1 MKIRS
6 SLAYKTIKGNSFD
19 KIMKCLILSMVIKCH
34 SRILI
39 TIFNKLDFC
48 DYKIKFMEQL

>member
-34 SRILI
+34 SQILI